1 MKTKDKRKKVDI
13 VSLNSELECL
23 VEQENNLRSKI
34 EEVLSKGNELSD
46 SLISEYCPNGVDY
59 MKLPRIL
66 FK

>member
-34 EEVLSKGNELSD
+34 EEVLSKGNELLD
-46 SLISEYCPNGVDY
+46 SLISE
-59 MKLPRIL
+59 
-66 FK
+66 